1 MTALNAAIL
10 FNNSTGSDTT
20 ASGSSAGANVYGSGA
35 STTSASAVV
44 TGITTTGVQ
53 AGDLLWVQSSSGR
66 QFSVIASVDSGTQVT
81 CDDTFANTESSRTWA
96 IGGKRATFDNADSR
110 RLFTSDVVAGSTI
123 ESETDQNISS
133 NMIIGPATATQP
145 LTVDCKNNAIVR
157 TFTTAWTYT
166 LRLREYTIF
175 KNATHT
181 TATNFVY
188 GIEAFQ
194 QGAADRFQW
203 IENVHVSNFWTNF
216 ACLSRGNYNF
226 SNCSF
231 RDATDRGLYAD
242 GPDNLSI
249 FGCIS
254 DGNAKGVEIDSGTVN
269 LYNCII
275 SNNTANGC
283 DFSSANVTAISN
295 VFLGNTSSGM
305 IVAGFSFPD
314 AKSLGIRNNIF
325 DSNGSY
331 GINVTATGGLFRC
344 YRNAFRNNTS
354 GETSGITS
362 VDTITLT
369 ADPFVD
375 AANGDFN
382 LNADAGGGATLR
394 ANNYAINTDTNVY
407 PFRQY
412 VSDDFDSGAGGGSTF
427 HPLG

>member
-1 MTALNAAIL
+1 MTTPNGSIL
-10 FNNSTGSDTT
+10 FNTSEGSDSQSSGLGPST
-20 ASGSSAGANVYGSGA
+20 AVYGSGA
-35 STTSASAVV
+35 STTGSSAVV
-44 TGITTTGVQ
+44 TGIDTTGVS
-53 AGDLLWVQSSSGR
+53 AGDLLWVESSSGR
-66 QFSVIASVDSGTQVT
+66 QFSIIFTVDSSTQVT
-81 CDDTFANTESSRTWA
+81 CDDAFANTESGRTWA

-110 RLFTSDVVAGSTI
+110 RLLNSDVIAGSTI
-123 ESETDQNISS
+123 ETETDQDISS
-133 NMIIGPATATQP
+133 NLTIGPGTSTQP

-242 GPDNLSI
+242 VPDNLSI

-254 DGNAKGVEIDSGTVN
+254 DGNAKGVEIDNGTVN

-283 DFSSANVTAISN
+283 DFNSANVTAISN

-362 VDTITLT
+362 VDTITPT

-375 AANGDFN
+375 AANGNFN
-382 LNADAGGGATLR
+382 LNNAAGGGAVLRSTKYTL
-394 ANNYAINTDTNVY
+394 
-407 PFRQY
+407 
-412 VSDDFDSGAGGGSTF
+412 GG
-427 HPLG
+427 